1 MDYVVELFR
10 NCLTQLCIVGFCLT
24 MAVLLFCKLAPLWS
38 VLWKKWLHLDGF
50 GKCLTV
56 LAVVF
61 FTLYGG
67 SKTLF
72 KFDDGLYDDHSYATN
87 DTLHVAWTRDPV
99 IPLDSTLYIDYRTS
113 GATNEEWITLGVTTV
128 GAFSFD
134 AIVQNATNFDYFIW
148 SEYVPPTP
156 IHTNGVWCGYGE
168 FTRDG
173 KMRYLSLNSKIV
185 NDKGETV
192 AMPNHVRN
200 EKKQEDDK

>member
-1 MDYVVELFR
+1 MDSVVELFI
-10 NCLTQLCIVGFCLT
+10 NCLTQLCIAGFCLT
-24 MAVLLFCKLAPLWS
+24 MGILLFCKFAPLWS

-50 GKCLTV
+50 GKALSV

-67 SKTLF
+67 SKTSF
-72 KFDDGLYDDHSYATN
+72 RFDDGLHDNHSYATN

-99 IPLDSTLYIDYRTS
+99 IPLDSLLYIDYRTS
-113 GATNEEWITLGVTTV
+113 GATNEEWITLGATTV
-128 GAFSFD
+128 GAFHFD

-148 SEYVPPTP
+148 SEYIPPTP

-168 FTRDG
+168 FARDG
-173 KMRYLSLNSKIV
+173 KMRYLSLNAKIV